1 MELQEQLQTL
11 GLNEKEAKVYLASLE
26 LGQSSVQDIAR
37 KSHIKR
43 STVYEI
49 INNLI
54 EQNLI
59 TIIPK
64 GKKRYFLA
72 AEPIKLTELIDQ
84 KQKVLA
90 KMMPELE
97 ALSKISPTKP
107 KIRFYEGK
115 EGIKSIYA
123 DTIKEGKEIF
133 GFVAVTEGLQS
144 KIGNYLTNYV
154 KQRSEKKIMAK
165 AIASDSPMARE
176 FQKRDQQEY
185 RQTKLISE
193 DDYPFS
199 IEINIYGNKVAF
211 ISYKENELMGVIIE
225 SMEIAKT
232 MKSIHKFFW
241 DKLN

>member
-49 INNLI
+49 MNSLI

-59 TIIPK
+59 SIIPK

-72 AEPIKLTELIDQ
+72 AEPAKLTELIDQ
-84 KQKVLA
+84 KQKVLT
-90 KMMPELE
+90 KIMPELE

-107 KIRFYEGK
+107 RIRFYERT

-123 DTIKEGKEIF
+123 DTIKEGKEILAF
-133 GFVAVTEGLQS
+133 TSVIEGLQS
-144 KIGNYLTNYV
+144 KLGNFLLNYV
-154 KQRSEKKIMAK
+154 KLRTEKKIMAK
-165 AIASDSPMARE
+165 AIVPDSPVARE
-176 FQKRDQQEY
+176 FQKRDQQEC
-185 RQTKLISE
+185 RKVKLISE
-193 DDYPFS
+193 KDYPFS

-241 DKLN
+241 DKLD